1 MNRNSNNLNQYID
14 ESYRSLDYLRRSL
27 SLISNRYTSTAQN
40 QGSTFGFDS
49 ANVREILQAY
59 TRIYTASLQ
68 HIEFL
73 HECNQQNR
81 SYFLQPNL
89 NTGGAESEYIFTN
102 NGYFPNNQ
110 TTHNPMMNAFQSSP
124 WVSTYQPAS
133 TNNTNRNNDSRTRT
147 NNTRPVRPTSR
158 NSAFSQPR
166 TTSATGQTHPSNQ
179 NQRRNDNLTRQ
190 TSRTSLTNQQGFNT
204 FGSSNRT
211 PFAQNNNNLEQTLLS
226 PLASM
231 FENATAEMLSNLTP
245 VIVRPSRQQLD
256 RATRIVRY
264 GDIENPIN
272 TQCPISLESFQDG
285 SNVVQILICRH
296 IFHPS
301 SFNQWFNS
309 NVRCP
314 VCRYDIR
321 NYSSTTENNEETSLP
336 IERQPLLNPNLD
348 SSGSYQLANQHTTS
362 NPENDVSNNNYDES
376 EPYPS
381 LIDTTSSAPADTSF
395 NVYSQLPSPPPYTP
409 PSGRNNSFQQTTD
422 TSFAQQETPS
432 LEPNRVISDY
442 LQEQINVMEQ
452 SGMLPPGISV
462 DLSGVPVLSETTP
475 QEMLNNVSNEILG
488 ALFREE
494 SAETNIN
501 ADAAEIFSNIFSNNI
516 SNVNVDSSNGQIT
529 FDTFL
534 TNFGPPGFNMNFP
547 QNQQDNN
554 NPGDSNDPDDLDH
567 VD

>member
-40 QGSTFGFDS
+40 QGNTFGFDS

-81 SYFLQPNL
+81 PYFLQPNL

-102 NGYFPNNQ
+102 NEYFPNNQ
-110 TTHNPMMNAFQSSP
+110 TIHTPMMNAFQSSP
-124 WVSTYQPAS
+124 WVSTYQTTS

-147 NNTRPVRPTSR
+147 NNTRQMRPTSR

-166 TTSATGQTHPSNQ
+166 TTNASGQTHPSNL

-211 PFAQNNNNLEQTLLS
+211 PFTQNNNNLEQTLLS

-231 FENATAEMLSNLTP
+231 FENATAEMLNNLTP

-272 TQCPISLESFQDG
+272 TQCPISLENFQDG

-296 IFHPS
+296 IFQPS

-336 IERQPLLNPNLD
+336 IQRQPLLNPHLD

-422 TSFAQQETPS
+422 TSFAQQETPN

-475 QEMLNNVSNEILG
+475 EELLNNVSNEILG

-529 FDTFL
+529 FDTIL
-534 TNFGPPGFNMNFP
+534 TNFTPPGFNMNFP

>member
-40 QGSTFGFDS
+40 QGNTFGFDS

-81 SYFLQPNL
+81 PYFLQPNL

-124 WVSTYQPAS
+124 WVSTYQTGS
-133 TNNTNRNNDSRTRT
+133 NNNSNRNNDSRTRT
-147 NNTRPVRPTSR
+147 NNIRQVRPTSR

-166 TTSATGQTHPSNQ
+166 TTNASGQTHPSNL

-211 PFAQNNNNLEQTLLS
+211 PFAPNNNNLEQTLLS

-231 FENATAEMLSNLTP
+231 FENATAEMFSNLTP

-272 TQCPISLESFQDG
+272 TQCPISLENFQDG

-296 IFHPS
+296 IFQPS

-475 QEMLNNVSNEILG
+475 EELLNNVSNEILG

-494 SAETNIN
+494 NTETNIN

>member
-40 QGSTFGFDS
+40 QGNTFGFDS

-81 SYFLQPNL
+81 PYFLQPNL

-124 WVSTYQPAS
+124 WVSTYQTGS
-133 TNNTNRNNDSRTRT
+133 NNNSNRNNDSRTRT
-147 NNTRPVRPTSR
+147 NNIRQVRPTSR

-166 TTSATGQTHPSNQ
+166 TTNASGQTHPSNL

-211 PFAQNNNNLEQTLLS
+211 PFAPNNNNLEQTLLS

-231 FENATAEMLSNLTP
+231 FENATAEMFSNLTP

-272 TQCPISLESFQDG
+272 TQCPISLENFQDG

-296 IFHPS
+296 IFQPS

-475 QEMLNNVSNEILG
+475 EELLNNVSNEILG

>member
-1 MNRNSNNLNQYID
+1 MNRNSNNLNQYIE

-81 SYFLQPNL
+81 PYFLQPNL

-110 TTHNPMMNAFQSSP
+110 TIHNPMMNAFQSSP
-124 WVSTYQPAS
+124 WVSTYQTGS
-133 TNNTNRNNDSRTRT
+133 NNNTNRNNDSRTRT
-147 NNTRPVRPTSR
+147 NNIRSVRPTSR
-158 NSAFSQPR
+158 NSVFSQPR
-166 TTSATGQTHPSNQ
+166 TPSTSGQTHPSNQ
-179 NQRRNDNLTRQ
+179 NQRRNDNISRQ

-211 PFAQNNNNLEQTLLS
+211 PFTPNTNNLEQTLLS
-226 PLASM
+226 PIASM
-231 FENATAEMLSNLTP
+231 FENATAEMFSNLTP
-245 VIVRPSRQQLD
+245 VIVRPTRQQLD

-272 TQCPISLESFQDG
+272 TQCPISLENFQDG

-296 IFHPS
+296 IFQPS

-314 VCRYDIR
+314 ICRYDIR

-395 NVYSQLPSPPPYTP
+395 NVYSQLPAPPPYTP

-422 TSFAQQETPS
+422 TSFAQQETPN

-475 QEMLNNVSNEILG
+475 EELLNNVSNEILG

-529 FDTFL
+529 FDTIL
-534 TNFGPPGFNMNFP
+534 TNFTPPGFNMNFP

>member
-40 QGSTFGFDS
+40 QGNTFGFDS

-81 SYFLQPNL
+81 PYFLQPNL

-124 WVSTYQPAS
+124 WVSTYQTGS
-133 TNNTNRNNDSRTRT
+133 NNNSNRNNDSRTRT
-147 NNTRPVRPTSR
+147 NNIRQVRPTSR

-166 TTSATGQTHPSNQ
+166 TTNASGQTHPSNL

-211 PFAQNNNNLEQTLLS
+211 PFAPNNNNLEQTLLS

-231 FENATAEMLSNLTP
+231 FENATAEMFSNLTP
-245 VIVRPSRQQLD
+245 VIVRPSRHQLD

-272 TQCPISLESFQDG
+272 TQCPISLENFQDG

-296 IFHPS
+296 IFQPS

-452 SGMLPPGISV
+452 SGLLPPGISV

-475 QEMLNNVSNEILG
+475 EELLNNVSNEILG

>member
-49 ANVREILQAY
+49 ANIREILQAY
-59 TRIYTASLQ
+59 TRMYTASIH

-73 HECNQQNR
+73 HECNLQNR
-81 SYFLQPNL
+81 FLEPNL
-89 NTGGAESEYIFTN
+89 SRMNAPSEHTFI
-102 NGYFPNNQ
+102 NGQYFPNTQ
-110 TTHNPMMNAFQSSP
+110 FTDSPMMNVSQSSP
-124 WVSTYQPAS
+124 LFSTYQS
-133 TNNTNRNNDSRTRT
+133 GRSNNTNRNNDPRTRI
-147 NNTRPVRPTSR
+147 NNSRSVRPNSR
-158 NSAFSQPR
+158 NNNS
-166 TTSATGQTHPSNQ
+166 GQTQTSNL
-179 NQRRNDNLTRQ
+179 NQRRSDSLSRG
-190 TSRTSLTNQQGFNT
+190 TSRTNLTNQQGFNT
-204 FGSSNRT
+204 FGLSNRT
-211 PFAQNNNNLEQTLLS
+211 PFAQNVNNLEQTLLS
-226 PLASM
+226 PFTSM
-231 FENATAEMLSNLTP
+231 FENATAEMLNNLTP
-245 VIVRPSRQQLD
+245 VIVRPTRQQLD

-264 GDIENPIN
+264 GDIQNPLN
-272 TQCPISLESFQDG
+272 TQCPISLESFQDA
-285 SNVVQILICRH
+285 SNVVQIIDCRH
-296 IFHPS
+296 VFQPS

-314 VCRYDIR
+314 ICRYDIR
-321 NYSSTTENNEETSLP
+321 NYTSTPENNEETSLP
-336 IERQPLLNPNLD
+336 IERQPLLDPNLD
-348 SSGSYQLANQHTTS
+348 SSGSYQLANQNTTS
-362 NPENDVSNNNYDES
+362 NSENDASNNNYDEN

-381 LIDTTSSAPADTSF
+381 LIDTTPSTPVDASF

-422 TSFAQQETPS
+422 ASFAQPQPS
-432 LEPNRVISDY
+432 QQGAANLEPNRVISDY

-488 ALFREE
+488 AIFREAG
-494 SAETNIN
+494 AETNIN
-501 ADAAEIFSNIFSNNI
+501 ADAQEIFSNIFSNNI

-529 FDTFL
+529 FDTIL
-534 TNFGPPGFNMNFP
+534 TNFGAPEFNMNFP